1 MQTSLAFCVESSNG
15 VIRVI
20 AFTVVATLRRA
31 NLETVDTIR
40 YPLQTRRD
48 FNSHRGK
55 LVKIPGGP
63 FQQFTVKLL
72 RLPIK
77 GICLG
82 FVSTSFINQPDGFA
96 NAGLAKN

>member
-1 MQTSLAFCVESSNG
+1 MQTSLAFCVQSSG
-15 VIRVI
+15 VI
-20 AFTVVATLRRA
+20 LRKLHLPSLPRA
-31 NLETVDTIR
+31 DLETIDTISYR
-40 YPLQTRRD
+40 IQTRRD
-48 FNSHRGK
+48 FISYRGK

-82 FVSTSFINQPDGFA
+82 FVSTLFINQADGFA
-96 NAGLAKN
+96 NAHLAKN